1 MAFVSNAEFFQ
12 RQRNLTPTL
21 WRKIIDNWRKNNPDK
36 VKQYNRTSYLRRKA
50 RKK

>member
-12 RQRNLTPTL
+12 RQRNLNPTL
-21 WRKIIDNWRKNNPDK
+21 WRKLIAKWRKNNPDK
-36 VKQYNRTSYLRRKA
+36 VKQYNRVSYLRRKE